1 MKLGI
6 YGRIAEPADKPVY
19 ENIFRLIKEKRLEAT
34 LESGFYR
41 KIHDITGLSF
51 KNLFHD
57 RNSLLKEEP
66 DVLLSL
72 GGDGTLL
79 DTLQYVRDTDIPVMG
94 INLGRLGFLS
104 NTPKENFAHALD
116 ALVAGQ

>member
-6 YGRIAEPADKPVY
+6 YGRTVETADKPVY
-19 ENIFRLIKEKRLEAT
+19 ENIFRLLREKPVEIT
-34 LESGFYR
+34 LESEFYQ
-41 KIHDITGLSF
+41 KIHDLTGIPF
-51 KNLFHD
+51 KNLFAD

-104 NTPKENFAHALD
+104 NTPKDNF
-116 ALVAGQ
+116 